1 MTNLCS
7 ACGKGIESGT
17 RFCTSCGAPVSENAQ
32 WKRNWHDKR
41 ERVLGK
47 RQSGDTNRTTL
58 IATGLVVVAI
68 AGWVVLN
75 LPASGNPVLR
85 ALPVVATPAQY
96 SRAGQQMAPIQ
107 ARIENGKVIV
117 PLDEVKGKKF
127 VRFTY
132 GDATSG
138 LPMLA
143 YVSGEG
149 KIVTAVSMCEPCN
162 STAFHIK
169 GDKII
174 CNSCGS
180 TWELNTLESV
190 SGSCGKYPPDVVPNT
205 IVGKDIQIDEQIV
218 ARWQRRV

>member
-1 MTNLCS
+1 MAHFCS
-7 ACGKGIESGT
+7 SCGKESDSGT
-17 RFCTSCGAPVSENAQ
+17 RFCTRCGAPLSEHAQ
-32 WKRNWHDKR
+32 SKGNRQQKRD
-41 ERVLGK
+41 RVLGK
-47 RQSGDTNRTTL
+47 QQSGARNWTPH
-58 IATGLVVVAI
+58 IVTGLVVLAI
-68 AGWVVLN
+68 GGWVVLN
-75 LPASGNPVLR
+75 LPSGGNPALK

-96 SRAGQQMAPIQ
+96 SRAGQQMAGIQ
-107 ARIENGKVIV
+107 ARVENGKVII
-117 PLDEVKGKKF
+117 PFDEVKQKKF

-132 GDATSG
+132 GDAASG
-138 LPMLA
+138 LPLLA

-180 TWELNTLESV
+180 MWELNTLVAV

-218 ARWQRRV
+218 ARWQRRI

>member
-1 MTNLCS
+1 MAHFCS
-7 ACGKGIESGT
+7 SCGKSIDQGT
-17 RFCTSCGAPVSENAQ
+17 LFCTSCGSPVKENAQ
-32 WKRNWHDKR
+32 SKGNRHEKR

-47 RQSGDTNRTTL
+47 HQTAGRNRTTL
-58 IATGLVVVAI
+58 IVTGLVAVAI
-68 AGWVVLN
+68 GALVLFN
-75 LPASGNPVLR
+75 LPSGGNPVLK

-107 ARIENGKVIV
+107 AKIENGKVIV
-117 PLDEVKGKKF
+117 SLDEVKEKKF

-132 GDATSG
+132 GDAASG

-149 KIVTAVSMCEPCN
+149 KIITAVSMCEPCN

-169 GDKII
+169 GDKIV

-180 TWELNTLESV
+180 TWELNTLQSV
-190 SGSCGKYPPDVVPNT
+190 SGSCGKYPPDVIPNT
-205 IVGKDIQIDEQIV
+205 IVGKGIQIDEQIV

>member
-1 MTNLCS
+1 MAISCS
-7 ACGKGIESGT
+7 ACGKAIESST
-17 RFCTSCGAPVSENAQ
+17 RFCTSCGAPVSERAQ
-32 WKRNWHDKR
+32 SKGNRQEKR

-47 RQSGDTNRTTL
+47 QQSGERNRTTL
-58 IATGLVVVAI
+58 ITTGLVVAVI
-68 AGWVVLN
+68 GGWVVLN
-75 LPASGNPVLR
+75 LPSSGNPVLK

-96 SRAGQQMAPIQ
+96 SRAGQQMAAIQ
-107 ARIENGKVIV
+107 VRIENGKVNL
-117 PLDEVKGKKF
+117 PLDEVKEKKF
-127 VRFTY
+127 VKFTY
-132 GDATSG
+132 GNAASG

-149 KIVTAVSMCEPCN
+149 KIVTAVSVCEPCN
-162 STAFHIK
+162 SNAFHIK

-180 TWELNTLESV
+180 TWELNTLEAV

-205 IVGKDIQIDEQIV
+205 IVGKDIQIDVQIV

>member
-1 MTNLCS
+1 MAHLCS
-7 ACGKGIESGT
+7 ACGRANESGSH
-17 RFCTSCGAPVSENAQ
+17 FCTSCGAPVGENAQ
-32 WKRNWHDKR
+32 SKGNRQDKR

-47 RQSGDTNRTTL
+47 QHSGNRHRTTL
-58 IATGLVVVAI
+58 IVTGLIVVAI
-68 AGWVVLN
+68 GGWVFLN
-75 LPASGNPVLR
+75 LPSGGNPVLK

-96 SRAGQQMAPIQ
+96 SRAGQQMTAIQ

-132 GDATSG
+132 GDAASG
-138 LPMLA
+138 LPLLA

-149 KIVTAVSMCEPCN
+149 KIVTAVSICEPCN
-162 STAFHIK
+162 SSAFHIK

-205 IVGKDIQIDEQIV
+205 IIGKDIQIDEQIV